1 MTHGA
6 VSPIG
11 SSCGDHDNVRGQRS
25 RELQDLRRWVTMP
38 HRGSNELTTGS
49 AFVKPG
55 AQLQQQGLTA
65 DGTQPDGSV
74 QPLFFLCHM
83 KDSQLGM
90 SDASNGTRVQQCSFG
105 DS

>member
-11 SSCGDHDNVRGQRS
+11 PSCGDHDYVRGQRS

-38 HRGSNELTTGS
+38 NRGSNELTTGS
-49 AFVKPG
+49 HFVKPC
-55 AQLQQQGLTA
+55 AQLQHQALTS
-65 DGTQPDGSV
+65 DGPQHDDSV
-74 QPLFFLCHM
+74 QRLFCLCHM

>member
-6 VSPIG
+6 VSPLG
-11 SSCGDHDNVRGQRS
+11 PSCGDHDYVRGQRS

-38 HRGSNELTTGS
+38 NRGPNELTRGRH
-49 AFVKPG
+49 FVKPC
-55 AQLQQQGLTA
+55 AQLQHQALTS

-74 QPLFFLCHM
+74 QHLFFLRHM

-90 SDASNGTRVQQCSFG
+90 SGASNGTRVQECSCR